1 MPEHPPT
8 PGTPDHD
15 QDRAPAGTVPPRP
28 AESPPRSASTPRP
41 GTVVAWV
48 YFFAVLAPGR
58 AAPEPAFHAVTIATD
73 VAIGYGVAVADVDG
87 DRRPDILLADKREF
101 IWFRNPGWERFVL
114 AQDLTETDNVCLA
127 AADLDGDGRAEIAV
141 GAGWNPSDTTD
152 SGAVFYLIAPPDRTQ
167 RWTPVRLPH
176 EPTVHRMRWV
186 RNASGAHDL
195 VVLPLHG
202 RGNQNGEGAGVR
214 VLAYRKPPDPAAPW
228 PTILIDDTLH
238 LTHNFDVVPGSH
250 PPGEDLL
257 VAAHE
262 GVFHFSPERDRWQ
275 RQQRVGNREGQTA
288 FNGAGEVRQGRGR
301 SGPFIATIEPM
312 HGHQL
317 VAYTPPAGDDPSPLW
332 RRTVLDES
340 LVQGHALACGD
351 LLGLGAD
358 QIVVGW
364 RGNRPGDRVGIKL
377 FVPLDDAGAGWKS
390 YPVDENQMACEDLC
404 LADLDGDG
412 RLDIVASGR
421 VTRNLKVYFNRTTG
435 EGN

>member
-1 MPEHPPT
+1 MRDRDRHGAPAATVPSPPT
-8 PGTPDHD
+8 KL
-15 QDRAPAGTVPPRP
+15 
-28 AESPPRSASTPRP
+28 PPRSASTPRR
-41 GTVVAWV
+41 GQVVAW
-48 YFFAVLAPGR
+48 ALCLAGLASGR
-58 AAPEPAFHAVTIATD
+58 AAPEPAFDPVTIAAD

-87 DRRPDILLADKREF
+87 DRRPDILLADQRQF
-101 IWFRNPGWERFVL
+101 VWFRNPGWERFVL
-114 AQDLTETDNVCLA
+114 AEDLTETDNVCLA

-152 SGAVFYLIAPPDRTQ
+152 SGAVFYLIAPSDRTQ

-186 RNASGAHDL
+186 RNPRDTYDL

-202 RGNQNGEGAGVR
+202 RGNQKGEGAGVR
-214 VLAYRKPPDPAAPW
+214 VLAYGRPAGPTSPW
-228 PTILIDDTLH
+228 PTVLIDDRLH
-238 LTHNFDVVPGSH
+238 LTHNFDVVPGSQH
-250 PPGEDLL
+250 SGEDLL
-257 VAAHE
+257 VAARE
-262 GVFHFSPERDRWQ
+262 GVFHFRSEGDRWRREQ
-275 RQQRVGNREGQTA
+275 RIGNDEGKTA
-288 FNGAGEVRQGRGR
+288 FTGAGEVRQGRRR

-312 HGHQL
+312 HGHQ
-317 VAYTPPAGDDPSPLW
+317 VVVYTPAAADDPSPLW

-340 LVQGHALACGD
+340 LIQGHALACGD

-377 FVPLDDAGAGWKS
+377 FVSLDDAGAVWKS
-390 YPVDENQMACEDLC
+390 FPVDENQMACEDLC

-421 VTRNLKVYFNRTTG
+421 ATRNLKVYFNRTAG
-435 EGN
+435 GGN

>member
-1 MPEHPPT
+1 MSDDPHIRSAR
-8 PGTPDHD
+8 
-15 QDRAPAGTVPPRP
+15 DRDGNGAPAGTVPPPLGKLPSRC
-28 AESPPRSASTPRP
+28 ASTPRR
-41 GTVVAWV
+41 GVAVAWAL
-48 YFFAVLAPGR
+48 FFAVLPCGR
-58 AAPEPAFHAVTIATD
+58 AAPEPAFHPVTIAAD

-87 DRRPDILLADKREF
+87 DRRPDILLADQRQF
-101 IWFRNPGWERFVL
+101 VWFRNPGWERFVL
-114 AQDLTETDNVCLA
+114 AEDLTETDNVCLA

-141 GAGWNPSDTTD
+141 GAGWNPSDTTG
-152 SGAVFYLIAPPDRTQ
+152 SGAVFYLTAPSDRTQ

-186 RNASGAHDL
+186 RNVRGTHDL

-214 VLAYRKPPDPAAPW
+214 VLAYRKPGDPTTPW
-228 PTILIDDTLH
+228 PTVLIDDRLH
-238 LTHNFDVVPGSH
+238 LTHNFDVVFGPH
-250 PPGEDLL
+250 QAGEELL
-257 VAAHE
+257 VAARE
-262 GVFHFSPERDRWQ
+262 GVFHFQSEGDRWR

-288 FNGAGEVRQGRGR
+288 FTGAGEVRQGRRR

-317 VAYTPPAGDDPSPLW
+317 VVYTPAATDDSSPLW

-340 LVQGHALACGD
+340 LIQGHALACGD

-377 FVPLDDAGAGWKS
+377 FVSLDDAGAVWKS
-390 YPVDENQMACEDLC
+390 FPVDENQMACEDLC

-421 VTRNLKVYFNRTTG
+421 ATRNLKVYFNRTAG
-435 EGN
+435 GGN